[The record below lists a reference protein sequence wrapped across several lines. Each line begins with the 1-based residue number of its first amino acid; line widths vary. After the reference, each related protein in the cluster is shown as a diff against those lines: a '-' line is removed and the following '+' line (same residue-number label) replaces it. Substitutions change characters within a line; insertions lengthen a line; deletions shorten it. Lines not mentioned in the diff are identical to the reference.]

1 MARGWAVSPDTD
13 HSYDQ
18 LQSRVETTTLLALHA
33 ETTGLATVANGTIM
47 LPVARP
53 YYFPLLQSALA
64 SMHGR

>member
-1 MARGWAVSPDTD
+1 MARVWAVSPDTD

-53 YYFPLLQSALA
+53 
-64 SMHGR
+64 